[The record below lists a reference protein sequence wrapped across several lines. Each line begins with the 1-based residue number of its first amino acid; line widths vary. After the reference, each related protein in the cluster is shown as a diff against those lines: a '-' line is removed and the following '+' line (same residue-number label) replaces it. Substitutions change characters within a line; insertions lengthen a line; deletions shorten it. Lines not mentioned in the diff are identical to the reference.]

1 MNKQT
6 YIRITAVA
14 GLVWASLVATS
25 GAYADQPQQ
34 SGDKGSSSSVKTVNK
49 ACETAVKNASVGYKE
64 KLSTEIC
71 KVQITTSYSDARAMT
86 AADIEEAKGSLSA
99 SDFES
104 LSRAVAAGT
113 VKSRF
118 YLQQMNHIT
127 DSETQSG
134 TFYYDGSRAWVT
146 TAYRGVTG
154 SHRCMIDWAV
164 GFGVSPQNCYES
176 GSSSERVLSQQWL
189 MSPFLNGFPVSWS
202 ETYTLRVN
210 ALGQV
215 W

>member
-1 MNKQT
+1 MNKHT
-6 YIRITAVA
+6 YIRLAAVA
-14 GLVWASLVATS
+14 GLVLASLAATS
-25 GAYADQPQQ
+25 GAYAGQAQEG
-34 SGDKGSSSSVKTVNK
+34 GDKGRSTSVKTVNK
-49 ACETAVKNASVGYKE
+49 ACEAAIKSASLSSKE
-64 KLSTEIC
+64 KLSAEIC
-71 KVQITTSYSDARAMT
+71 KVQITTSYSDARAVT
-86 AADIEEAKGSLSA
+86 AMDIESAKASLSPNE
-99 SDFES
+99 FEL
-104 LSRAVAAGT
+104 LSKAVAAGT

-146 TAYRGVTG
+146 STYRGFTG

-164 GFGVSPQNCYES
+164 GFGVAPQNCYES

-210 ALGQV
+210 ATGQV

>member
-1 MNKQT
+1 M
-6 YIRITAVA
+6 ITVR
-14 GLVWASLVATS
+14 
-25 GAYADQPQQ
+25 
-34 SGDKGSSSSVKTVNK
+34 
-49 ACETAVKNASVGYKE
+49 
-64 KLSTEIC
+64 
-71 KVQITTSYSDARAMT
+71 TSYSDAKSLT
-86 AADIEEAKGSLSA
+86 LADIQIVKAGMSDSDFASLSK
-99 SDFES
+99 
-104 LSRAVAAGT
+104 AVAAGA
-113 VKSRF
+113 VKSR
-118 YLQQMNHIT
+118 YYSQQMNHIT

-146 TAYRGVTG
+146 SSYRGFTG

-189 MSPFLNGFPVSWS
+189 MRPFLSGFPVSWS

-210 ALGQV
+210 AVGQV

>member
-14 GLVWASLVATS
+14 GLVLASLVATS
-25 GAYADQPQQ
+25 GAYADQLQQ
-34 SGDKGSSSSVKTVNK
+34 SGDKGSRSSVKTVNK
-49 ACETAVKNASVGYKE
+49 ACEIAVKIASVGNKE

-86 AADIEEAKGSLSA
+86 AADIEGAKGSLSA
-99 SDFES
+99 NDFES
-104 LSRAVAAGT
+104 LSKAVAAGT

-146 TAYRGVTG
+146 STYRGFTG

>member
-14 GLVWASLVATS
+14 GLVLASLVATS
-25 GAYADQPQQ
+25 VAYADQLQQ

-49 ACETAVKNASVGYKE
+49 ACEIAVKIASVGNKE

-86 AADIEEAKGSLSA
+86 AADIEGAKGSLSS

-104 LSRAVAAGT
+104 LANAVAAGT

-146 TAYRGVTG
+146 STYRGFTG

>member
-1 MNKQT
+1 MKQQK
-6 YIRITAVA
+6 YILATVA
-14 GLVWASLVATS
+14 LGLLCASFATTS
-25 GAYADQPQQ
+25 SAYADQGKAL
-34 SGDKGSSSSVKTVNK
+34 SETGGTTSVTSVNK
-49 ACETAVKNASVGYKE
+49 ACDTAVKVAELRNRA

-71 KVQITTSYSDARAMT
+71 TVQIKTSVADAKTVRLSD
-86 AADIEEAKGSLSA
+86 IQEVKSSLSA
-99 SDFES
+99 SDFDS
-104 LSRAVAAGT
+104 LTRAVAAGT

-118 YLQQMNHIT
+118 YLQQVNHIT

-146 TAYRGVTG
+146 STYRGVTG
-154 SHRCMIDWAV
+154 SHRCMIDWTV

-176 GSSSERVLSQQWL
+176 GSSSERALSQQWL
-189 MSPFLNGFPVSWS
+189 MSPFLSGFPVSWS

-210 ALGQV
+210 SSGQV